1 MTNRIAMLV
10 LLALV
15 APASAKPKKK
25 APKPKPA
32 QKQQTPEQQEA
43 DRHFKSGVA
52 LFNEAKFAEA
62 LAEFER
68 AYEIAPHPLV
78 LYNIAGCHRELSHY
92 GEAVKFYKRF
102 LDEGKGKVPKDRTAA
117 AQKELDGILA
127 RIARITVAAPDGAVL
142 TLDGNELGTMPIE
155 MPLMVA
161 PGEHK
166 IVVQSQGMKDAERTV
181 RVASGDVI
189 DVAMKLVE
197 LPAKPEEPVKPQREV
212 GMVERNPAR
221 TVMRGRRFGIGA
233 AYGTN
238 LRQAAD
244 TGAPTLGLSVR
255 ATERIFF
262 GVDAV
267 MVAYA
272 VMPSVRF
279 QLVGER
285 VSIYLALAA
294 PISFKD
300 GEMSETFVAGA
311 GGLGLRIRATEG
323 LAFRFEGFAA
333 FAGKDHGMTVP
344 AFAGGE
350 LWF

>member
-1 MTNRIAMLV
+1 MSRCLITCIVLAIATPA
-10 LLALV
+10 LAG
-15 APASAKPKKK
+15 PKKG
-25 APKPKPA
+25 APKE
-32 QKQQTPEQQEA
+32 QTPEQKEA

-52 LFNEAKFAEA
+52 LFKEAKFAEA

-68 AYEIAPHPLV
+68 AYEIAPHPTV

-102 LDEGKGKVPKDRTAA
+102 LAEGKGVAPKDRLAA
-117 AQKELDGILA
+117 AQTELDGILA
-127 RIARITVAAPDGAVL
+127 RIARITVAAPDGAML
-142 TLDGNELGTMPIE
+142 TLDGTELGTMPVE

-166 IVVQSQGMKDAERTV
+166 IVVRSQGMRDAERTV
-181 RVASGDVI
+181 RVASGDVV

-197 LPAKPEEPVKPQREV
+197 LPADKTVTPTEGPRDRAVDGPGV
-212 GMVERNPAR
+212 GAAR
-221 TVMRGRRFGIGA
+221 ARRFGLGA
-233 AYGTN
+233 AFGTN

-255 ATERIFF
+255 ATARLYV

-267 MVAYA
+267 IVAYA
-272 VMPSVRF
+272 VMPSIRF
-279 QLVGER
+279 HLTGGRVG
-285 VSIYLALAA
+285 VYAA
-294 PISFKD
+294 AAMPVSFKD
-300 GEMSETFVAGA
+300 GDMSETFVAGA
-311 GGLGLRIRATEG
+311 VGLGVRFHATDAI
-323 LAFRFEGFAA
+323 AFRLEGFAS
-333 FAGKDHGMTVP
+333 FAGDPHGMTVP

>member
-1 MTNRIAMLV
+1 LKTSRLATLV
-10 LLALV
+10 VLALATPAV
-15 APASAKPKKK
+15 AAPKKK
-25 APKPKPA
+25 PPKPEQTA
-32 QKQQTPEQQEA
+32 EQKEA

-52 LFNEAKFAEA
+52 LYKEAKYGEA

-92 GEAVKFYKRF
+92 GDAVKFYKRF
-102 LDEGKGKVPKDRTAA
+102 LDEGKGQVPKERLVA
-117 AQKELDGILA
+117 AQTELDGILA

-142 TLDGNELGTMPIE
+142 TLDGTELGTMPIE

-166 IVVQSQGMKDAERTV
+166 VVVRSQGMRDAERTV

-197 LPAKPEEPVKPQREV
+197 LPATPADIAPERRSMADAP
-212 GMVERNPAR
+212 NPAR
-221 TVMRGRRFGIGA
+221 TIMRGRRFGIGA

-238 LRQAAD
+238 LRQAAE

-255 ATERIFF
+255 ATERLFF
-262 GVDAV
+262 NLDAV

-272 VMPSVRF
+272 VMPSIRI
-279 QLVGER
+279 QLTSGER
-285 VSIYLALAA
+285 VSLYGAVAV

-311 GGLGLRIRATEG
+311 AGLGIRFRATEG
-323 LAFRFEGFAA
+323 LAFRIEGFAS
-333 FAGKDHGMTVP
+333 FAGDPHGVTVP